1 MFNTVALFLSVFIV
15 ETESTMST
23 VSQMRFSSI
32 EQCENFVLMMS
43 EGYPYH
49 RNDEGALILTDPR
62 TGNVITAKCYED
74 K

>member
-1 MFNTVALFLSVFIV
+1 MNLIVALFLSVTIADTGKV
-15 ETESTMST
+15 MST
-23 VSQMRFSSI
+23 TSQMRFQSI
-32 EQCENFVLMMS
+32 DQCENFILMMS

-49 RNDEGALILTDPR
+49 RNDEGALVLTDPR